1 MVLEVEFLDLL
12 NFDNFVFYVSFV
24 FIIVCVYVI
33 YKKKKIW
40 KVEIEMSL
48 FKFYSNGILI
58 LFC

>member
-33 YKKKKIW
+33 YKKKDMKGW
-40 KVEIEMSL
+40 DWNEFV
-48 FKFYSNGILI
+48 
-58 LFC
+58 